1 MNLYGVMRS
10 TGKFSNGF
18 FFVWL
23 TNFLTKLRRLKSVLI
38 LSGISLLCFSQAY
51 AAQQVS
57 VNEQRILLA
66 TDGGNLL
73 LKASNDKLYRSDD
86 EGEKWAAIKLPQ
98 SGSKNA
104 ITSLAVA
111 AKSKNIWYVAT
122 QGIGI
127 LRTTDGGK
135 SWTKRNS
142 ELPNKNVVAL
152 TAHADL
158 PNTIYAYIAEHGIYR
173 SEDSGAHWRLM
184 DKGPRQKI
192 QQFIHTNMPGSMQTG
207 WLFAA
212 TKNGVARSMD
222 CFCGWQNAGSLP
234 DAVLAVSYDL
244 RAPTHVYAL
253 TQRDF
258 LISTD
263 GGEEWTHR
271 SLPHDGLST
280 IISTLSGWLY
290 VGGNHSLFRSRDE
303 GMTWEEIDA
312 P

>member
-1 MNLYGVMRS
+1 MSLSGVMRS
-10 TGKFSNGF
+10 TGKSSSVF
-18 FFVWL
+18 FLAEL
-23 TNFLTKLRRLKSVLI
+23 TKFLTKLRRLKSVLL
-38 LSGISLLCFSQAY
+38 LSGISLFFFSQAH

-66 TDGGNLL
+66 TDGYNLL

-86 EGEKWAAIKLPQ
+86 EGKKWAAIKLPQ
-98 SGSKNA
+98 SKSKNA

-111 AKSKNIWYVAT
+111 AKSKNTWYVGT
-122 QGIGI
+122 EGIGI
-127 LRTTDGGK
+127 LRTADGGK
-135 SWTKRNS
+135 SWTKRNVG
-142 ELPNKNVVAL
+142 LPNQNVVAL

-212 TKNGVARSMD
+212 TNNGVARSMD

-263 GGEEWTHR
+263 GGEAWTHR
-271 SLPHDGLST
+271 SRPHEGLST
-280 IISTLSGWLY
+280 ITSTLSGWLY
-290 VGGNHSLFRSRDE
+290 VGGKQSLFRSHDE
-303 GMTWEEIDA
+303 GMTWEKIDA

>member
-1 MNLYGVMRS
+1 MNLCGLMRS
-10 TGKFSNGF
+10 TEKFSNGF
-18 FFVWL
+18 FFVEL
-23 TNFLTKLRRLKSVLI
+23 TNFWTKLRGLKSVLL
-38 LSGISLLCFSQAY
+38 LSGIVLLGFSQAH
-51 AAQQVS
+51 ATPQVS
-57 VNEQRILLA
+57 INEQRILLA
-66 TDGGNLL
+66 TDGSNLL
-73 LKASNDKLYRSDD
+73 LKATNDKLYRSDD
-86 EGEKWAAIKLPQ
+86 DGKKWASINLPQ
-98 SGSKNA
+98 SKSKNA

-135 SWTKRNS
+135 SWTKRNGG
-142 ELPNKNVVAL
+142 LPNQNVVAL

-158 PNTIYAYIAEHGIYR
+158 PNTIYAYIPEHGIYR
-173 SEDSGAHWRLM
+173 SEDSGMHWRLM

-234 DAVLAVSYDL
+234 DVVLAVSYDL
-244 RAPTHVYAL
+244 RVPTHVYAL

-280 IISTLSGWLY
+280 VISTSSGWLY
-290 VGGNHSLFRSRDE
+290 VGGNHSLFRSHDE
-303 GMTWEEIDA
+303 GMTWEKIDA
-312 P
+312 S